1 MSKTIRNK
9 FGKRV
14 RELRKLK
21 GWSQEELAD
30 KVGLHRT
37 YVGTVER
44 GEQNVSI
51 DNIEKLAK
59 SLGVSVQELFKGL

>member
-1 MSKTIRNK
+1 MSKTLRNK
-9 FGKRV
+9 FGKRI
-14 RELRKLK
+14 RELRKQK
-21 GWSQEELAD
+21 DWSQEELAD

-37 YVGTVER
+37 YIGTIER

-59 SLGVSVQELFKGL
+59 TLGISLERLFKDL